1 MKKSTINIYRIGF
14 IFTALLLVAGCVK
27 YSFRGA
33 LPSSIKTI
41 AIPLFE
47 DRSNWVG
54 VQEQLTNA
62 VINAFVEDNS
72 LHVVDNE
79 DEGDLVLRGTIL
91 SVRPQTTSVASD
103 ESTTEERYVVTVKIE
118 CYNRQTD
125 KLLWSGNLSDYGTVS
140 GAATLAEQETAIATA
155 IEKLKIEIVNRTIAA
170 W

>member
-1 MKKSTINIYRIGF
+1 MKKLMTNIFRLTIVLSVLLA
-14 IFTALLLVAGCVK
+14 TASCVK

-47 DRSNWVG
+47 DKSNWVG

-72 LHVVDNE
+72 LQVVDNE

-91 SVRPQTTSVASD
+91 SVRPQTTSVSGN
-103 ESTTEERYVVTVKIE
+103 ETTTEERYVVTVKIE

-125 KLLWSGNLSDYGTVS
+125 KLLWSGNLSDYGVVS
-140 GAATLAEQETAIATA
+140 GAATLAEQEAAIAIA

>member
-1 MKKSTINIYRIGF
+1 
-14 IFTALLLVAGCVK
+14 LLSATSCVK

-72 LHVVDNE
+72 LQVVDNE

-91 SVRPQTTSVASD
+91 SVHPQTTSVSGD
-103 ESTTEERYVVTVKIE
+103 ETTTEERYVVTVKIE